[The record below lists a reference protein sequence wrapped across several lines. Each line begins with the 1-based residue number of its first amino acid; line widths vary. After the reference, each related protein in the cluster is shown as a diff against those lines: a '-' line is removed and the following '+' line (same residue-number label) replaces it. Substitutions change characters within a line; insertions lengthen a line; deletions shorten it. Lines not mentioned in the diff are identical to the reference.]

1 MNNSLAHKADLNLA
15 QIDIMAKL
23 DKFDKEMLELDPEHE
38 SMAEAWETACSYKD
52 TNEIILNNIRKLE
65 AMIDNEHS
73 ERLKIRKMHGRFIK
87 SPQEEYYN
95 DPENKAK
102 REKLISVLREFKD
115 EEGKATKQLIN
126 LTKALRD
133 LVQEYRTCLTSKR
146 FYVHIN
152 QVKQLSL
159 LFKSTLFDEI
169 HDANTLARVSKKLD
183 DGYRKIFFVQI
194 QEDGREGE

>member
-1 MNNSLAHKADLNLA
+1 MNNSIAKKADLNPA

-38 SMAEAWETACSYKD
+38 SMAEAWGTACSYKD

-73 ERLKIRKMHGRFIK
+73 ERLRIRKMHGRFIK
-87 SPQEEYYN
+87 TPQEEYYD
-95 DPENKAK
+95 DPTNKEK
-102 REKLISVLREFKD
+102 REKLIDVLREFKG
-115 EEGKATKQLIN
+115 EEGKATKQLIA
-126 LTKALRD
+126 LTRALRD

-169 HDANTLARVSKKLD
+169 HDANTLQRVSRKLD
-183 DGYRKIFFVQI
+183 DGYRKIFFVQVT
-194 QEDGREGE
+194 EDGKGGE